1 MSSFFAD
8 LDGDVLNPGS
18 LARSTSIPANA
29 DTTMLDFGE
38 PVRRGMPTNPSEV
51 AVSNYVREE
60 QPTYRSMSVG
70 QTMSPLLSPPTEE
83 SEEAGFRNM
92 RSAVQPLTQTVLPTG
107 KHFDVFQKKD
117 AKASPWTTTS
127 TTPGAPATVVA
138 PGFSSAP
145 TLPHFL
151 SYGADHFSCSTDVG
165 TLRHTFD
172 AIAISLDFYME
183 LEPEGWGYVFES
195 YPEDE
200 HVMIQ
205 ARIYQELQ
213 TTDFVV
219 DFNRMKGGRQYR
231 KELEKIWT
239 FFTKA
244 ALCKKVFKKV
254 GCFCGSLP
262 EFEDADENFQV
273 DKSTIGLEVERLR
286 SPFLDVR
293 RAGAQLLASSFTNK
307 AAQNALT
314 ECNAVSIIVDSLRQS
329 SDDEFDRCL
338 TVALRNA
345 LGAFSQDICQHP
357 HAFVSLVSKLDGCMN
372 EDAPTKVEV
381 GRNCARILIALA
393 SADKESKESIRD
405 KHGGD
410 VAKKILS
417 DTRNNAHLI
426 SLSQKLC
433 TALTA
438 SSF

>member
-8 LDGDVLNPGS
+8 LDEDVLSPGS
-18 LARSTSIPANA
+18 LARSASIPANA

-70 QTMSPLLSPPTEE
+70 QPMSALLSPPIEK

-117 AKASPWTTTS
+117 AKASPWTTTA

-138 PGFSSAP
+138 PGFSGAP

-151 SYGADHFSCSTDVG
+151 SYGADHFSCSTDIG
-165 TLRHTFD
+165 TLRQTFD
-172 AIAISLDFYME
+172 SLASSLDFYME

-205 ARIYQELQ
+205 ARIYQESRS
-213 TTDFVV
+213 TDFVV

-231 KELEKIWT
+231 EELEKIWT

-244 ALCKKVFKKV
+244 ALCKKGFKKADY
-254 GCFCGSLP
+254 FCASLP
-262 EFEDADENFQV
+262 EFESADENFQI
-273 DKSTIGLEVERLR
+273 DKSTIELEVETLR

-293 RAGAQLLASSFTNK
+293 RTGAQLLAGSFKNK

-314 ECNAVSIIVDSLRQS
+314 ECNVVSILIDLLRQS

-345 LGAFSQDICQHP
+345 LGAFNRDICRHP
-357 HAFVSLVSKLDGCMN
+357 DALVCLVSKLDGCMN
-372 EDAPTKVEV
+372 QDASTKVEV
-381 GRNCARILIALA
+381 GRNCARVLIALA
-393 SADKESKESIRD
+393 SDEESKELIRGNR
-405 KHGGD
+405 GGD
-410 VAKKILS
+410 VAKKIS
-417 DTRNNAHLI
+417 NDSRNNAHLI
-426 SLSQKLC
+426 SLSRTLC